1 VLEMSEEALRMFFLL
16 FAAGVALAMFIGSL
30 ALMEFGR
37 RLGLRRLS
45 EEGSASMAGLSAV
58 EGAVF
63 ALMGL
68 LLAFSLS
75 GALQRFDERRAY
87 IIHEANAVSTAY
99 HRLGLL
105 DEQSKTELRSKLK
118 TYLAARLELYRLPI
132 GFSIVEDASIY
143 DATQLAKIAEVQT
156 QVWDGAVAACSRA
169 PTTSP
174 CTLILP
180 ALNDVYEAARDR
192 SGANQRHPPRI
203 IYIMLFGLG
212 LGGSLLAGFG
222 MGSTEKRSI
231 VHMVTFAAAM
241 SLALYIITDIEFPR
255 QGLITVA
262 HFDHFLE
269 QVLSS
274 MK

>member
-1 VLEMSEEALRMFFLL
+1 MSEEAVRMFFLL
-16 FAAGVALAMFIGSL
+16 FAVGIAFAMFIGSL
-30 ALMEFGR
+30 ALMEIGR
-37 RLGLRRLS
+37 RLGARRIS
-45 EEGSASMAGLSAV
+45 DEGSAAMAGLSAV

-68 LLAFSLS
+68 LLAFTLS
-75 GALQRFDERRAY
+75 GALQRFDERRAL
-87 IIHEANAVSTAY
+87 ILHEANAVSTAY
-99 HRLGLL
+99 HRLGML
-105 DEQSKTELRSKLK
+105 DEQSKIELRSKLK
-118 TYLAARLELYRLPI
+118 TYLAERLELYRLPI
-132 GFSIVEDASIY
+132 GFSIIEDASIY
-143 DATQLAKIAEVQT
+143 DATQLAKIAEVQAE
-156 QVWDGAVAACSRA
+156 VWDGAVAACSRA

-174 CTLILP
+174 CNLILP
-180 ALNDVYEAARDR
+180 ALNDAYEAARDR

-203 IYIMLFGLG
+203 IYVMLFGLG

-222 MGSTEKRSI
+222 MGAAERRSV

-262 HFDHFLE
+262 YFDRFLD